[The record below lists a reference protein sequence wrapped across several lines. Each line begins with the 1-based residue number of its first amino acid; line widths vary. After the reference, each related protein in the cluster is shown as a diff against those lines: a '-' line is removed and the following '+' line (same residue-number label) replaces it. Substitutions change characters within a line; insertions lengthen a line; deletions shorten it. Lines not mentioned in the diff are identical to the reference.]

1 MRYQIDKE
9 VESTNA
15 KNNIRFLVSAFSVR
29 YATNSLSSVN
39 YKDAYPSISSRMNS
53 ALQSMVNL
61 YMVGDIDYSLLNHY
75 LSIHNRATNNLLTT
89 IQIQGRDELTNSSF
103 EARAFVRNL
112 DYLDELLEQL
122 D

>member
-15 KNNIRFLVSAFSVR
+15 KNNIRFLASSFMVKHSNNELA
-29 YATNSLSSVN
+29 SVN
-39 YKDAYPSISSRMNS
+39 YKDVFPSISGRMNS

-61 YMVGDIDYSLLNHY
+61 YMVGDVDYSFLNHY
-75 LSIHNRATNNLLTT
+75 LSTHNRATNNLLTT